1 MVGNNLKAISW
12 KSTGAHNLLHLKISS
27 NCLLV
32 IVLEL
37 ADKANAIAFKIVY
50 PALMHVIFFD
60 CENQLRF
67 HYSNDNT
74 GAECGYDDESENEDK
89 GICFYGKGFTTY

>member
-1 MVGNNLKAISW
+1 
-12 KSTGAHNLLHLKISS
+12 
-27 NCLLV
+27 
-32 IVLEL
+32 
-37 ADKANAIAFKIVY
+37 
-50 PALMHVIFFD
+50 MHVIFFD

-89 GICFYGKGFTTY
+89 RMCFYGKGFTTY